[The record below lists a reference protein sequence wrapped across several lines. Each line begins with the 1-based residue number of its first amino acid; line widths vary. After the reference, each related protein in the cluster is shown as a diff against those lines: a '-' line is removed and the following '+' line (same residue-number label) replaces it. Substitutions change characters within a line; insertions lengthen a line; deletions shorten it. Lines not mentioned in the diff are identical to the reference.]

1 MAKRILLPLDQS
13 QTAES
18 IVPVIADLARASGGL
33 VRLVHVVP
41 GPGMPMTKGPVVVAA
56 PEELTQLENEAGTY
70 LRRMEEEFAGLAVE
84 SVVRVGDPVQEILR
98 EAEAFEADLVAVTTS
113 GPSGHGRRAFGSVAE
128 EIFRKTAAAV
138 LLFHPA
144 QWG

>member
-1 MAKRILLPLDQS
+1 
-13 QTAES
+13 
-18 IVPVIADLARASGGL
+18 
-33 VRLVHVVP
+33 
-41 GPGMPMTKGPVVVAA
+41 MPMTKGPVVVAA
-56 PEELTQLENEAGTY
+56 PEQLTQLENEARNY
-70 LRRMEEEFAGLAVE
+70 LLRIEERLAGITVE
-84 SVVRVGDPVQEILR
+84 TVVRVGDPVQEILR

-128 EIFRKTAAAV
+128 EIFRRAIPAV